1 MKTIKIRLSCYLLF
15 FSVVINSQ
23 NRDIKIQV
31 KKLTDQIYSL
41 KGQGGNIGVFI
52 GDDGVFMIDDQFA
65 PLTPKILVAI
75 KEITN
80 KSVKYLVNTHW
91 HQDHTG
97 GNGNMQKQGAII
109 VSHDNVRKRM
119 SVDQVI
125 RGRTRKAS
133 SKEALPVVTFTQ
145 DMMLHINNDDILIS
159 HIHNAHTDGDALV
172 YFTNNNVLHVGDSYF
187 QGKFPYIDLSSGG
200 SINGYVEGLK
210 KIILLCDNNTKII
223 PGHGEISNKKEV
235 KVYLKMLTEIR
246 TTIQK
251 EIDKGQT
258 LEQVTKNN
266 KITEKY
272 KSFGVGIS
280 AGKIRNSIYKSLKTS
295 TKK

>member
-119 SVDQVI
+119 IVDQVI
-125 RGRTRKAS
+125 KGRTRKAS
-133 SKEALPVVTFTQ
+133 SKEALPVITFTQ
-145 DMMLHINNDDILIS
+145 DMMLHINHILIS

-172 YFTNNNVLHVGDSYF
+172 YFTKNNVLHVGDSYF

-200 SINGYVEGLK
+200 SVNGYIEGLK
-210 KIILLCDNNTKII
+210 KIILLCDNNTKVI
-223 PGHGEISNKKEV
+223 PGHGDISNKKEV

-272 KSFGVGIS
+272 
-280 AGKIRNSIYKSLKTS
+280 NSYILNFCR
-295 TKK
+295 